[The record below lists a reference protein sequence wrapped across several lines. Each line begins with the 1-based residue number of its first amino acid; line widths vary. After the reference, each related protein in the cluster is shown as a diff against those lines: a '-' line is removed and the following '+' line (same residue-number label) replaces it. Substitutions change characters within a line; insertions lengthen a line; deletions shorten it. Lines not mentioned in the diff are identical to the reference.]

1 MHELGRLA
9 ALVPE
14 PVELG
19 FHHCYGDPPDP
30 ETGHGKHW
38 LEPPDASAMVKL
50 TDGML
55 QVIARRIDWIHMPVP
70 IDRDDDAF
78 FAPLADLRL
87 PAATE
92 LYLGLLH
99 FEDGLEGAHRRI
111 ATASRFVAGF
121 GVSTECGL
129 GRVPRE
135 EVLPTLELHREVVV
149 P

>member
-1 MHELGRLA
+1 MA

-38 LEPPDASAMVKL
+38 LEPPSMSAMVKL
-50 TDGML
+50 TNGML
-55 QVIARRIDWIHMPVP
+55 PHMQRTVTWVHMPVP
-70 IDRDDDAF
+70 IERDDDDYYA
-78 FAPLADLRL
+78 ALADLQL
-87 PAATE
+87 PEETE

-99 FEDGLEGAHRRI
+99 LEDGLDGARRRI
-111 ATASRFVAGF
+111 ATATKFVDNF
-121 GVSTECGL
+121 GVATECGL
-129 GRVPRE
+129 GRLPRD
-135 EVLPTLELHREVVV
+135 EVRPTLELHRTVTV